1 MFLNR
6 KKIVFVVLFAVL
18 SLLAYKVNFSPLL
31 GTQNQSFTVFQFF
44 APTTGF
50 FLGPFLGAAS
60 VFLSQ
65 VTAFVL
71 LGRPFSPF
79 GVARLAPM
87 LLAAFYF
94 GTRNKRLVA
103 VVPLACM
110 ALFMLHPVGRQ
121 AWFYSLYW
129 VIPIAA
135 TLFKNKL
142 FLKSLGSTFTAHAVG
157 SVAFL
162 YLIPTTPALWVAL
175 IPIVFMERMLFAAG
189 ISASFVLFNTALSW
203 VESRIP
209 AHMVNVDP
217 RYVVKL
223 NAIR

>member
-6 KKIVFVVLFAVL
+6 KKIVFVVIFAVL
-18 SLLAYKVNFSPLL
+18 SLLAYKINFSPLL

-44 APTTGF
+44 APATGF

-71 LGRPFSPF
+71 FGRAFSLF
-79 GVARLAPM
+79 GIARLVPM

-94 GTRNKRLVA
+94 GTRKKRLVA

-110 ALFMLHPVGRQ
+110 ALFVLHPVGRQ

-129 VIPIAA
+129 LIPIAA
-135 TLFKNKL
+135 TLFKNRL
-142 FLKSLGSTFTAHAVG
+142 FIKSLGSTFTAHAVG

-189 ISASFVLFNTALSW
+189 ISASFVLFNTVLSW

-209 AHMVNVDP
+209 AHIVNVDP
-217 RYVVKL
+217 RYVVRL
-223 NAIR
+223 SAIR